1 MPEFDDEGAD
11 VPEPDAFDP
20 DDADVP
26 GALERRAAFAEV
38 LAQNGFP
45 DTLVLARDRAATVFH
60 DRRLE
65 ILDHLAE
72 NDPESVRALAAALDL
87 DKGVVSRDLQALDRL
102 DVVEFEEA
110 GRAKAPR
117 LKHAHVAVEPVV

>member
-1 MPEFDDEGAD
+1 MPEFDDEAAD

-26 GALERRAAFAEV
+26 EAMELRAAFAEV
-38 LAQNGFP
+38 LARNGFP

-65 ILDHLAE
+65 ILDYLAE